1 MYYNDHEF
9 NELNKL
15 SMQSRTFHNDNEL
28 NEFAVENNSYNS
40 NKISSCEQ
48 LNNSYNSC
56 NSW

>member
-1 MYYNDHEF
+1 MYYNDNEF
-9 NELNKL
+9 NELNKFSEHL
-15 SMQSRTFHNDNEL
+15 K
-28 NEFAVENNSYNS
+28 NSYNS

>member
-1 MYYNDHEF
+1 MYYNDNEF

-40 NKISSCEQ
+40 KVIRCRKQ
-48 LNNSYNSC
+48 FV
-56 NSW
+56 